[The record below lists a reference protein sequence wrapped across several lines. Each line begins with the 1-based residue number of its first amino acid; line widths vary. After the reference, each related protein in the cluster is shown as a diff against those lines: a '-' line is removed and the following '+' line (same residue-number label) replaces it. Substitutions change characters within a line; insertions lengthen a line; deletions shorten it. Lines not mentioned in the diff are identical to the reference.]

1 MFGQGRVGCTK
12 RETYACM
19 VRRLLA
25 SATVNPLS
33 AVDGVVHGPALKT
46 LTCTDDTH

>member
-25 SATVNPLS
+25 TVNSLS
-33 AVDGVVHGPALKT
+33 TVDGVVHGPALKT
-46 LTCTDDTH
+46 LTCTDDTR